1 MVCGLKKKK
10 KKHHVRPMSLVLFV
24 ATEDYCPGDGL
35 LASSEGLFERGGAE
49 AGFLICMDSVQRAL
63 AIGHTS
69 QQKTDA
75 NHEEQISLL
84 VIILLPSYE
93 KVKEITLIKLS
104 SENI

>member
-1 MVCGLKKKK
+1 
-10 KKHHVRPMSLVLFV
+10 
-24 ATEDYCPGDGL
+24 
-35 LASSEGLFERGGAE
+35 
-49 AGFLICMDSVQRAL
+49 MDSVQRVL
-63 AIGHTS
+63 VIGHTS

-104 SENI
+104 PENV